1 MCSIGEMACSAGSP
15 GPETPMNRSQHRCVW
30 LSAEAILNGST
41 SASVAIH
48 ICVVEIGLH
57 AGPTDARG
65 FFGSAAALPVRFEID
80 RIGVANLRECAKL
93 GGPIDVALV
102 DGRPL
107 RLTSAVLGGVL
118 DVAVV
123 DAVFGQSVP
132 AAGIGVEFA
141 AHDGIA
147 RVPVKRKIARGDAG
161 EGGGGFSSR
170 RGVAGEF

>member
-1 MCSIGEMACSAGSP
+1 MPWRKFCGDIRSKAIRRLSETSPASHSNHGTSI
-15 GPETPMNRSQHRCVW
+15 
-30 LSAEAILNGST
+30 
-41 SASVAIH
+41 SASAAIH
-48 ICVVEIGLH
+48 ICAVEIGLH

-107 RLTSAVLGGVL
+107 RLTSAVLDGVL

-147 RVPVKRKIARGDAG
+147 RVPVKRKIA
-161 EGGGGFSSR
+161 
-170 RGVAGEF
+170 